1 MPFPPFWEATK
12 IMCAVNVE
20 SRQPDIAMSVLQLS
34 QS

>member
-1 MPFPPFWEATK
+1 MPFPPFWEA
-12 IMCAVNVE
+12 MCAVNVK